1 MIMKNTRRKF
11 TSAFKAKVALE
22 ALKEQSTL
30 SELAKQFEIHPNQI
44 SKWKREFIDNADKA
58 FDSDKTPKDNDDTDV
73 EKLFSQIGRL
83 KVENDFLKKN
93 LWKTGL

>member
-11 TSAFKAKVALE
+11 TSAFKAKVAIE

-58 FDSDKTPKDNDDTDV
+58 FDSDKSTKDENDTDV